1 MLQGT
6 VKFLTM
12 AALGGALV
20 LAVSS
25 SQPSGAAAPAGVTI
39 GGVFQ
44 LKSAADQ
51 SFCLDIDNQGPT
63 PQLILSQCTAASS
76 QRFSFTR
83 GADGFS
89 LMIDSQGN
97 CLSTGAKSA
106 PNFFG
111 VSDALCKY
119 TGKERWALSLTG
131 TLAQGSKGRCLAI
144 PRVGANESVHLVP
157 CQEVTLQHWKLSQ

>member
-1 MLQGT
+1 MVQRS
-6 VKFLTM
+6 VKLLAV

-20 LAVSS
+20 LALSS
-25 SQPSGAAAPAGVTI
+25 PRASGAAAPAGVAV

-51 SFCLDIDNQGPT
+51 SFCLDIDNRGPT

-97 CLSTGAKSA
+97 CLSTGAKGG

-111 VSDALCKY
+111 VSDAPCRY

-131 TLAQGSKGRCLAI
+131 TLTQGTKGRCLVI
-144 PRVGANESVHLVP
+144 PRVAANVSVDLVP
-157 CQEVTLQHWKLSQ
+157 CQEVALQQWRLSQ